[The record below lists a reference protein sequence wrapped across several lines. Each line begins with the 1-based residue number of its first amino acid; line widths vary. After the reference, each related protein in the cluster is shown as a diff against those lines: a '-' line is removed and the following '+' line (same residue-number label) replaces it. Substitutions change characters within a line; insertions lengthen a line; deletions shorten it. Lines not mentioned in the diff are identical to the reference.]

1 MACYLRYSMAHDSR
15 YREANLLHYW
25 FLLRKR
31 LFHVGGFAAILVT
44 TVIIGTLLMPKWYS
58 STATI
63 EINPKAPTILNVT
76 EVSDLVSVKT
86 NDERHAY
93 YATQYKILKS
103 RTVVEAT
110 LDRLAEEHGIHDFDD
125 ADDRIRA
132 FKKHLD
138 LRPEGDTE
146 LVHVTYEYTDPDKA
160 ALFANTLAEVYMS
173 RNLDRARNDAN
184 EARDRLEEQ
193 REDYLQRK
201 LESERKVHT
210 YKFEHNL
217 VGVSDR
223 KTGVEE
229 RLNSLQMELSDASSE
244 RLTMDSDVSRLR
256 QLERSRDWL
265 GLANHLASSNPV
277 LQSSLESLAGLREE
291 RMTLESRYKASM
303 PVMEDLDNKIAGQ
316 EKLVRRQLDEYISG
330 REASLALAKDREQA
344 LEAEVTQLTTE
355 FEGLNEKAI
364 ELAFLESQANQD
376 EQFFSELDKRVAEVT
391 LTNLIRANNV
401 SFVDMAFTRDEPV
414 RPLLITNVPIA
425 LVVGLLAGIAMAFAM
440 EYVDA
445 TVKTREDIEDDVGL
459 PFLGAVPQLA
469 DAETELLSDFE
480 RNLYAH
486 TRPRAPATECLRSIR
501 TNILFRS
508 EKPIRRLLVT
518 SAAPQEGKSFISSNL
533 SAVIAMTGTR
543 ILIIDADLRRPM
555 QHKQFDVPNVNG
567 LTDVLAGRMTLDEAI
582 QRTPVENLD
591 LLVAGPHPDNPAELL
606 GSDLMHKL
614 LDSITG
620 YDMVLIDSPPVSAV
634 ADPLILSRV
643 VDGIVMVV
651 RTNKT
656 AKNLVVQCR
665 SRLAEMDANVLGAIV
680 NRLDIRREGY
690 GYYYYYD
697 YNSVYYADP
706 AEEREAANSK

>member
-1 MACYLRYSMAHDSR
+1 MACYLRYSMAQDSR

-110 LDRLAEEHGIHDFDD
+110 LDRLAEEHGIHDFDE

-132 FKKHLD
+132 FKKHLE

-201 LESERKVHT
+201 LESERKVHD

-244 RLTMDSDVSRLR
+244 RLTMDSDSSRLR
-256 QLERSRDWL
+256 QLERSQDWL

-277 LQSSLESLAGLREE
+277 LQSSLESLASLREE
-291 RMTLESRYKASM
+291 RMSLESRYKASM

-316 EKLVRRQLDEYISG
+316 EKLVRRQLDEYIGG

-344 LEAEVTQLTTE
+344 LKAEVEQLTIE

-401 SFVDMAFTRDEPV
+401 SFVDMAFVRDEPV

-440 EYVDA
+440 EYVDG
-445 TVKTREDIEDDVGL
+445 TVKTREDIEEEVGL

-606 GSDLMHKL
+606 GSDLMHRL
-614 LDSITG
+614 LDNISG

-656 AKNLVVQCR
+656 AKKLVVQCR

-680 NRLDIRREGY
+680 NCLDIRREGY

>member
-291 RMTLESRYKASM
+291 RMSLESRYKASM